1 MGNYQKLLAVLT
13 PYSLVVSL
21 LYLFGYWSSFD
32 VNILEYIAIS
42 DVIKS
47 TLTPLLYAFIFV
59 AFGVALGSAVNAP
72 LAKFMP
78 PGGGRHRPEAKHF
91 RAILWLGL
99 GVLFASICYVV
110 FFQSGNSRWL
120 RVAALAM
127 MLMPFLIGDASFAKG
142 YLKHDQLRVVVI
154 NILASLSLYSFGW
167 GASDAQSVKSEGHLI
182 SINGK
187 DTGLTYVGWAG
198 DFLFLWNQSKNSVVA
213 YSKSSIQFIENV
225 VEPDKPLIS
234 LLDPE
239 TKT

>member
-1 MGNYQKLLAVLT
+1 MGNYQKILAVLT

-47 TLTPLLYAFIFV
+47 ALTPLLYALIFV
-59 AFGVALGSAVNAP
+59 AFGVVLGNAVSMP
-72 LAKFMP
+72 ITKYMP
-78 PGGGRHRPEAKHF
+78 PGGGQHRPEAKYF

-99 GVLFASICYVV
+99 GLLSLAIFYVI
-110 FFQSGNSRWL
+110 FFQAGGSRWL
-120 RVAALAM
+120 RVAALSM
-127 MLMPFLIGDASFAKG
+127 VFIPFLIGDASFAKG
-142 YLKHDQLRVVVI
+142 YLKHDHLRILVV

-167 GASDAQSVKSEGHLI
+167 GASDARSVKSDGYLV

-187 DTGLTYVGWAG
+187 ETDLTYIGWAG
-198 DFLFLWNQSKNSVVA
+198 DFLFLWDQSKNSVVA
-213 YSKSSIQFIENV
+213 RSKSSIQFMEKA
-225 VEPDKPLIS
+225 VESDKPLIS
-234 LLDPE
+234 LLDSE